1 MGASIEN
8 NECRYMA
15 DLTNFIW
22 RFNSDMV
29 SGSLKRGIRN
39 MEGRYSEVLLYVRP
53 LVLPVLPRCLHTGL
67 DITMTRYLRQGA

>member
-22 RFNSDMV
+22 RFNSDTV

-39 MEGRYSEVLLYVRP
+39 MEGRYSEVLL
-53 LVLPVLPRCLHTGL
+53 
-67 DITMTRYLRQGA
+67 